1 VVKAGEIEELRRQVQ
16 GYSQKQMLRQLTEAV
31 DALAADAVVVLV
43 FEDLQWSDTAT
54 LEVVAYLAQRR
65 WPARLY
71 ILGTYRPAEVV
82 VKGHPLRRVIQEL
95 YGRRQCEE
103 LALELLTEAEV
114 EEYLTRGFGCSAA
127 VSALSKTIY
136 NYTDGN
142 ALFVVN
148 FVDYLLQRKLL
159 IAVDGQWKVR
169 AESTVLK
176 DLVPETLQQLIT
188 WQIER
193 LTLEEQHLL
202 EVASVSGRTFSAVE
216 VAKVMGRAL
225 EEVEEVYD
233 ALASTGQ
240 FIAGAGVMEWPDGTV
255 TVRYEFRHALY
266 QQVLYEQLGQGQRII
281 SANLSSCG
289 EEVEAVWRKDTEE
302 AQESRD
308 ELADA
313 GLVLSPK
320 LERVGNG
327 DPSQRAVTRVSLRGR
342 VDACAVVARGAGVF
356 VTRDRRACAD
366 GAVG

>member
-1 VVKAGEIEELRRQVQ
+1 
-16 GYSQKQMLRQLTEAV
+16 
-31 DALAADAVVVLV
+31 
-43 FEDLQWSDTAT
+43 
-54 LEVVAYLAQRR
+54 
-65 WPARLY
+65 
-71 ILGTYRPAEVV
+71 
-82 VKGHPLRRVIQEL
+82 VIQEL

-114 EEYLTRGFGCSAA
+114 EEYLARGFGCSAA

-255 TVRYEFRHALY
+255 TVRYKFRHALY
-266 QQVLYEQLGQGQRII
+266 QQVLSEQLGPGRRMRLHRQIGERKELGYGEQAGEIAGELAVHFMKGRDYRRAVRYHCQAGETALQRNAYQEAADHCQEGLDLLEQMPDTLERQQQELALQLLF
-281 SANLSSCG
+281 STVLTATGGFGAEGLVQNLSR
-289 EEVEAVWRKDTEE
+289 AR
-302 AQESRD
+302 
-308 ELADA
+308 
-313 GLVLSPK
+313 VL
-320 LERVGNG
+320 
-327 DPSQRAVTRVSLRGR
+327 
-342 VDACAVVARGAGVF
+342 C
-356 VTRDRRACAD
+356 
-366 GAVG
+366 

>member
-1 VVKAGEIEELRRQVQ
+1 MILR
-16 GYSQKQMLRQLTEAV
+16 
-31 DALAADAVVVLV
+31 
-43 FEDLQWSDTAT
+43 
-54 LEVVAYLAQRR
+54 
-65 WPARLY
+65 
-71 ILGTYRPAEVV
+71 
-82 VKGHPLRRVIQEL
+82 
-95 YGRRQCEE
+95 
-103 LALELLTEAEV
+103 
-114 EEYLTRGFGCSAA
+114 
-127 VSALSKTIY
+127 
-136 NYTDGN
+136 
-142 ALFVVN
+142 
-148 FVDYLLQRKLL
+148 
-159 IAVDGQWKVR
+159 
-169 AESTVLK
+169 
-176 DLVPETLQQLIT
+176 
-188 WQIER
+188 QIER
-193 LTLEEQHLL
+193 LPAEEQELL
-202 EVASVSGRTFSAVE
+202 QVASVSGMTFTAAE
-216 VAKVMGRAL
+216 VAGVVGRAP

-233 ALASTGQ
+233 RLASRESLIVVAG
-240 FIAGAGVMEWPDGTV
+240 IAEWPDGTV